1 MTSLPIHRTVT
12 VASSAQVGA
21 TGERRLMK
29 VIIGANTA
37 SAKAVFYNS
46 ADNSGTVL
54 LTVSAIADK
63 GKTVDL
69 SDLGGLTFSTAM
81 YCELSGTA
89 AIAYLWYE

>member
-1 MTSLPIHRTVT
+1 MGNIPAHITKTVT
-12 VASSAQVGA
+12 SSVQVGA

-69 SDLGGLTFSTAM
+69 CDLGGLTFSTAM
-81 YCELSGTA
+81 YCELSGTG